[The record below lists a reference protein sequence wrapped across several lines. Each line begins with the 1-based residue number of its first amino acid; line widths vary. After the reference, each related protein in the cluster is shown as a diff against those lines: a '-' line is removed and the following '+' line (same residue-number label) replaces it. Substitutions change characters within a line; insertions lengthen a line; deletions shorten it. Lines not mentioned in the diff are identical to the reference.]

1 MARSR
6 KGLPALP
13 RATGANA
20 AASLHL
26 QSTPSPAKRGA
37 AQGHPSIATGG
48 VIIRL
53 GATDELE
60 LELPSGQTTPVAMN
74 EKGMLRIFRI
84 LTAQKSAARPLTE
97 ARTGDPEVPTI
108 AYQEHLEKHVLVMV
122 PHSAP
127 GCAFCARL
135 DRQAHDFAPKG
146 AALSRDGEAIRYTK
160 SGKVATEVNLA
171 DLGLDDF

>member
-20 AASLHL
+20 SASLHL
-26 QSTPSPAKRGA
+26 STAPRAGQDDRPKGDPR
-37 AQGHPSIATGG
+37 IASGG

-84 LTAQKSAARPLTE
+84 LNAQKAAARPLTE

-108 AYQEHLEKHVLVMV
+108 AYNEHLEKHVLTLV

-127 GCAFCARL
+127 GCPFCAAK
-135 DRQAHDFAPKG
+135 DRQAHSFAPRG
-146 AALSRDGEAIRYTK
+146 AALSRDGEAIRYTR

-171 DLGLDDF
+171 DLGLDDL